1 MATLEILTIPDTRL
15 KHKSI
20 KVENFDGD
28 LKKTIRDM
36 FETLYASGNGI
47 GLAAPQVGIKKR
59 IVVIDIKKDDVSNP
73 IAFINPKIIKFSNE
87 KFINEEGCLSVPEYY
102 ADVERAK
109 EVEVEWFDNEGKKN
123 KTFTGLMSICIQ
135 HEIDHLDG
143 ILFIDYLSKLKRKLV
158 IDKLKKIKKK
168 NSNE

>member
-47 GLAAPQVGIKKR
+47 GLAAPQVGIKK
-59 IVVIDIKKDDVSNP
+59 
-73 IAFINPKIIKFSNE
+73 E
-87 KFINEEGCLSVPEYY
+87 L
-102 ADVERAK
+102 
-109 EVEVEWFDNEGKKN
+109 
-123 KTFTGLMSICIQ
+123 L
-135 HEIDHLDG
+135 
-143 ILFIDYLSKLKRKLV
+143 
-158 IDKLKKIKKK
+158 
-168 NSNE
+168 

>member
-47 GLAAPQVGIKKR
+47 GLLLRRSA
-59 IVVIDIKKDDVSNP
+59 
-73 IAFINPKIIKFSNE
+73 
-87 KFINEEGCLSVPEYY
+87 
-102 ADVERAK
+102 
-109 EVEVEWFDNEGKKN
+109 
-123 KTFTGLMSICIQ
+123 
-135 HEIDHLDG
+135 
-143 ILFIDYLSKLKRKLV
+143 
-158 IDKLKKIKKK
+158 
-168 NSNE
+168 